1 MNLLLRLIWMFLT
14 ARFGAARD
22 SMGENRMTFRCLP
35 TDLDVNMHMTN
46 SRYHSF
52 TDLVRIDLVIRSGAW
67 KRLRA
72 EKLYPVL
79 ASATMRFRRSIA
91 PFQKFI
97 VTARVVSWDEKWI
110 YIEHRF
116 LTGPAAQDVAA
127 ISVVKTTFLS
137 PQGRI
142 PIERLIAIMGY
153 TGAKPDFVP
162 ALQKLN
168 ELETQLSA

>member
-1 MNLLLRLIWMFLT
+1 MNLIFRLIWMFLT

-22 SMGENRMTFRCLP
+22 PMGENRMTFRCLP

-72 EKLYPVL
+72 EGLYPVL
-79 ASATMRFRRSIA
+79 GSATMRFRRSIR
-91 PFQKFI
+91 PFQKFV
-97 VTARVVSWDEKWI
+97 VTARVLSWDDRWI

-116 LTGPAAQDVAA
+116 ITGQDVAA
-127 ISVVKTTFLS
+127 VSIVKTIFLS

-142 PIERLIAIMGY
+142 PTEKLIAVMGY
-153 TGAKPDFVP
+153 TGVAPP
-162 ALQKLN
+162 AVAAIPKLN
-168 ELETQLSA
+168 ELDEALKV